1 MDLLDKVQME
11 DLDEEQR
18 TLAGLIGIEAFRAL
32 VRNYNGTPHLYPQDR
47 EPGETGEGRT
57 YTGGV

>member
-1 MDLLDKVQME
+1 MDLLDRVQME

-32 VRNYNGTPHLYPQDR
+32 VRNYNCLLYTSDAAD
-47 EPGETGEGRT
+47 EL
-57 YTGGV
+57 

>member
-1 MDLLDKVQME
+1 MDLLDRVQME

-32 VRNYNGTPHLYPQDR
+32 VRNYNGTPIYIPKIR